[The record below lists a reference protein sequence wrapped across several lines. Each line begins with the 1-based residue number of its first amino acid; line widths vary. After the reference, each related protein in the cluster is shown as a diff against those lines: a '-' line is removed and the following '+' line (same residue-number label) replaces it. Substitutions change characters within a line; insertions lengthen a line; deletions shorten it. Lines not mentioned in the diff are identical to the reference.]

1 MVLCSPVTIWNL
13 RGGGTPLLHNH
24 PPPPGKAH
32 DREGPA
38 LWVTCFY
45 GSSVLTLG
53 LPRTRPLSGV
63 PQSDTGSPT
72 SWYPS
77 PAGHCLGKPVTR
89 LILSCFVFL
98 ICVFSRVPPS
108 SNGIWTEKSA
118 KGERLHLCVSGLFAV
133 VIKYS
138 TCLLG

>member
-13 RGGGTPLLHNH
+13 RGGGTPLLHND
-24 PPPPGKAH
+24 PTPTPGKAH

-38 LWVTCFY
+38 LWVTCFC
-45 GSSVLTLG
+45 GSGGLTLG
-53 LPRTRPLSGV
+53 LLSGV

-72 SWYPS
+72 RRYSS

-98 ICVFSRVPPS
+98 ICVFSRVPRS